1 MVRKDIIILPTIGPT
16 WSLPDGHAWAKINR
30 IWAMSG
36 IREEFGQQRPAKR
49 GELVGT
55 CA

>member
-36 IREEFGQQRPAKR
+36 IREVIRASTIPVR
-49 GELVGT
+49 
-55 CA
+55 